1 MKLKLDENLPESLVA
16 ELATLNHDADN
27 VRQEGMA
34 GRDDPAVWA
43 AAQAAGRFLITQ
55 DLDFSDVR
63 RFQPGTHHGLLLVR
77 LPEAGRAALTR
88 RIVEVFQTEDVG
100 SWTGCFVVLSGH
112 KLRVLRPAGN

>member
-16 ELATLNHDADN
+16 ELTALNHDADN
-27 VRQEGMA
+27 VRQEGLA

-43 AAQAAGRFLITQ
+43 AAQDAGRFLITQ

-88 RIVEVFQTEDVG
+88 RIVEVFQTEDVA
-100 SWTGCFVVLSGH
+100 SWSGCFVVLSGH